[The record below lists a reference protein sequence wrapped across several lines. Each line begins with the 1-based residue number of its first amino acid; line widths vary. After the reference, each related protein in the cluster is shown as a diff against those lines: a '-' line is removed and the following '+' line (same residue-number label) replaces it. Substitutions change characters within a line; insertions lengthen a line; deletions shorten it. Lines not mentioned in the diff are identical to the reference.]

1 MALIVQK
8 FGGSSLSDIEKIKNA
23 AALAATE
30 YRHEHRVVMV
40 VSAQGKTTDQL
51 LKSAGETCLR
61 PSERECDALLATG
74 EQASCALMAMTLC
87 GMGIPAVSLCGWQ
100 AGVFTDRSYGRAR
113 IRKIDTAR
121 ILRELAEGRVVVV
134 AGFQGVTEQGD
145 VTTIGRGGS
154 DTTAVAL
161 AAALKADVC
170 RIYTDVDGVYS
181 ADPHIVPEAVK
192 HYEIDYDEMLE
203 LASLGA
209 KVLHNRSVEM
219 AKRFGVPLEVRSS
232 FTNRVGTKVRGVTV
246 EQKNVSGVARDNNVA
261 MVRIS
266 GMKPTESAACR
277 LFSYLADKKISVDII
292 LQPQE
297 GEIVFSLARNTLQ
310 WAVEALD
317 EGREALG
324 FERFSVEERVCKVS
338 IVGVGMANSY
348 GVAARMLQALSEA
361 KVPVRYIT
369 TSEIKISVIVPEEDG
384 IRATTAVHAAFF

>member
-113 IRKIDTAR
+113 IRKIETAR
-121 ILRELAEGRVVVV
+121 ILRELAEGRIVVV

-266 GMKPTESAACR
+266 GMKPAESAACR